1 VFSSFAARMSEEKKP
16 KIIQM
21 MGAGANP
28 KGWNDDYDPF
38 KNKYNPIDDASW
50 KRGEK

>member
-1 VFSSFAARMSEEKKP
+1 MKAKTFF
-16 KIIQM
+16 M

-28 KGWNDDYDPF
+28 KGWNDDYDPS